1 MMMEREIIG
10 PGYQHHILFGQRGG
24 SWGAEDTL
32 EEENDGED
40 GEEGGEG
47 EDNIHAK
54 QEHTINMTT
63 WSLKAL
69 TYMNEEEKER

>member
-1 MMMEREIIG
+1 M
-10 PGYQHHILFGQRGG
+10 
-24 SWGAEDTL
+24 

-40 GEEGGEG
+40 GEERGEG
-47 EDNIHAK
+47 EDNIHEK